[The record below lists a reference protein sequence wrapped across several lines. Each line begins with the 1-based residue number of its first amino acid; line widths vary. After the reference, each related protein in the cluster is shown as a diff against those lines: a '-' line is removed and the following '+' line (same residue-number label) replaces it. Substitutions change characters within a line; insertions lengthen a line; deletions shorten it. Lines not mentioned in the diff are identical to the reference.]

1 MEGVVAEGCPW
12 EGPGSV
18 EAGSEADSE
27 AEDEVDRGSDS
38 EVFCETF
45 GGGGP
50 VCLSYMMSVVLGY
63 GIL

>member
-1 MEGVVAEGCPW
+1 M
-12 EGPGSV
+12 